1 MTEKVKSDEW
11 FDKYKPIP
19 NGMDEGTYFAVDGIN
34 FSFETYGKEL
44 DFILDQMAQKQNDQN
59 IWTLLECDGTTVI
72 SNGYHLVNRL
82 AYFVCENKWT
92 GEKGQIDYIDFLEGV
107 SDE

>member
-1 MTEKVKSDEW
+1 MDKKTNIDAW

-19 NGMDEGTYFAVDGIN
+19 NEMDEGTYLAVDGIN

-44 DFILDQMAQKQNDQN
+44 DFIMDQMAQKQNDQN
-59 IWTLLECDGTTVI
+59 IWTLLVCEETLVI

-92 GEKGQIDYIDFLEGV
+92 GEKGQIDYTDFSEEV